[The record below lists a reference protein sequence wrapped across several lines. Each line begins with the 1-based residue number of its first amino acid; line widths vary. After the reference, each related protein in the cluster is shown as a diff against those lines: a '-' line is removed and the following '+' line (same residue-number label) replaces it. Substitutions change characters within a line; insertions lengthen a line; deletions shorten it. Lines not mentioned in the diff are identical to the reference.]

1 MRVTKN
7 ESITRTIRRTLK
19 LAFVLALTAA
29 AVEAA
34 RGRLGT
40 TRHYPKVEDF
50 TPPDGFQPVK
60 GYETLVSNTNNNN
73 KVASS
78 PSSASSSSNGGS
90 TAYVSL
96 PSSKHSSVA
105 PSTSY
110 TSPQWYNYYQ
120 NNQALVMIEMKQIL
134 KAYQ

>member
-50 TPPDGFQPVK
+50 TPPEGFQPVK
-60 GYETLVSNTNNNN
+60 GYETLGSNTNNNN

-78 PSSASSSSNGGS
+78 PSSGGSSSNGGGSTGYS

-120 NNQALVMIEMKQIL
+120 NNQALVTIRN
-134 KAYQ
+134 